1 MLCLEK
7 KKKKKYNVL
16 SKTRSYIL
24 GQIPIRVQKEI
35 ESSQPVQM
43 NLKIL
48 LLLLSL

>member
-1 MLCLEK
+1 MFYLEK
-7 KKKKKYNVL
+7 EKEIYNML
-16 SKTRSYIL
+16 SNTRSYIL

-35 ESSQPVQM
+35 ESPQPLQM